1 MILSDNDPFNW
12 MPRLNPTRDA
22 APVEWPGKGSGLP
35 RRKSE
40 HQPRAS
46 PGGGAHTAMPGC
58 RADAREPGDPKT
70 PVRRGLDAPPSERV
84 ARRGTCCATSARRLT
99 LRVTGRTA
107 HTHTPVDGLTP
118 TGNPFVGAFPS
129 ALVVIKASPGGIEEV
144 APLDNQPPSNVTWSR
159 FKLWWNKPV
168 LSADLS
174 KALVGGPIQ
183 ESTRRDVILWLANQ
197 DGGAHVDAMTDAD
210 YDSVRNTVFGT
221 VHASDG
227 TRSVV
232 KMPIAASM
240 RQIAHEVLVTMQD
253 HSGVEPPLRVGDPST
268 QRPVRPK

>member
-1 MILSDNDPFNW
+1 MALTVRILCH
-12 MPRLNPTRDA
+12 
-22 APVEWPGKGSGLP
+22 SGNGPSLLQQVGLL
-35 RRKSE
+35 KSAWFYDT
-40 HQPRAS
+40 AS
-46 PGGGAHTAMPGC
+46 ALH
-58 RADAREPGDPKT
+58 
-70 PVRRGLDAPPSERV
+70 
-84 ARRGTCCATSARRLT
+84 
-99 LRVTGRTA
+99 
-107 HTHTPVDGLTP
+107 GLTP
-118 TGNPFVGAFPS
+118 AGNPFVGAFPS

-144 APLDNQPPSNVTWSR
+144 APLDNRPPSNVTWSR
-159 FKLWWNKPV
+159 FKSWWNKPV

-197 DGGAHVDAMTDAD
+197 DGGAHVDAMIDAD

-221 VHASDG
+221 VQASDG